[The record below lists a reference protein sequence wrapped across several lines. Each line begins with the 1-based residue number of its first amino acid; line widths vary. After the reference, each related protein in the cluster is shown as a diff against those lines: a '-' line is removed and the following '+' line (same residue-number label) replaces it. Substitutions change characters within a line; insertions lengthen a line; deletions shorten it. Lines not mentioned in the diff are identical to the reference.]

1 MMRYQYDATTNE
13 FTYAGTMAQ
22 LPSYLEGID
31 FQGDNIWLIF
41 ESGAKAYRKKTPII
55 VDRILQTDI
64 SNFEFK

>member
-1 MMRYQYDATTNE
+1 MLGRW
-13 FTYAGTMAQ
+13 Q
-22 LPSYLEGID
+22 LPPYLEGID